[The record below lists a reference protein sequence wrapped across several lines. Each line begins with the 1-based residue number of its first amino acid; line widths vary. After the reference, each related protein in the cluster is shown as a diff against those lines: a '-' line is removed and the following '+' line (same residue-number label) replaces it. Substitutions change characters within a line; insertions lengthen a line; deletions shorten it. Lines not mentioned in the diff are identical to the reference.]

1 MVPPPAPALRAEAA
15 DRQGPL
21 GRPSRRA
28 WGAPVIEMPDPL
40 RHLVDAEDGL
50 PRDVRVPARIAVF
63 LDAVLKSTRIEW
75 RGRDRELDEVLHA
88 INYAAVG
95 FSTYAQSKNR
105 LTPPRTAGESDRP
118 VAGWLDSTAVAGI
131 LGCGSANVR
140 DLARRGRLRGGRRIG
155 NRLSWPREAVDEY
168 LAKRETN

>member
-1 MVPPPAPALRAEAA
+1 MN
-15 DRQGPL
+15 
-21 GRPSRRA
+21 
-28 WGAPVIEMPDPL
+28 GAPDPRRYLLGGPPRTVI
-40 RHLVDAEDGL
+40 
-50 PRDVRVPARIAVF
+50 VPARIARF
-63 LDAVLKSTRIEW
+63 LDAALGSTRVEW
-75 RGRDRELDEVLHA
+75 RGRDRELDEVL
-88 INYAAVG
+88 AALHEASIE
-95 FSTYAQSKNR
+95 FSTYGVVSNS
-105 LTPPRTAGESDRP
+105 LTAPQIAGDSDCP